1 MQKTW
6 EKLLFLLKAKVFLP
20 AGADRQPKSDIFQKS
35 PLNKV
40 KIPDN
45 DNIKE
50 LMLEA
55 KHKKWLAEVNTRMKK
70 LGFN

>member
-1 MQKTW
+1 M
-6 EKLLFLLKAKVFLP
+6 AKE
-20 AGADRQPKSDIFQKS
+20 ASDRY
-35 PLNKV
+35 
-40 KIPDN
+40 

-55 KHKKWLAEVNTRMKK
+55 KHKKWLTEVNTRMKK

>member
-1 MQKTW
+1 MGHALLQLLYEIIW
-6 EKLLFLLKAKVFLP
+6 EFGVQSRTEIAE
-20 AGADRQPKSDIFQKS
+20 S
-35 PLNKV
+35 KV